1 MTIKKRVI
9 LLTVLIALTFSA
21 VFIQSS
27 FAASDWNKTYA
38 IPGDNEAKCVIQT
51 IDGGYALAGFA
62 NSSEGYNARIIK
74 TDESGN
80 VQWDK
85 QYGGQKDDK
94 AFSIIQTKDG
104 GFAFAGGVDG
114 QANIFDKA
122 WLVKIDVSGT
132 LEWEQ
137 TFSQAGHAN
146 SIFQTGDG
154 GYIVGCAWQLIKVD
168 LVGKVQWNSRFDQ
181 EISNVAQTEDGGYVI
196 AANGDSSTVGW
207 HAYIVKVDS
216 SGEIQ
221 FNQTYGKGNDG
232 LAYSV
237 IQTFDGGFVFAGG
250 ILDTINSHRA
260 RDVSVWLVKLDASGN
275 MQWDKKFHG
284 LGENNEY
291 SVAYSV
297 IQTLDGGYALA
308 AETNPYN
315 EFSNTAPSRPVS
327 NSIYFGPFWLIKT
340 DSTGNMQWNQMYQ
353 GSNLHNK
360 PYSLIET
367 MDGGFALAGFAGSA
381 FIDRGIVY
389 AGDFWL
395 VKTDGNGDTPG
406 LSRSLTDNTLTIVN
420 TVIVVIIIA
429 VIVAITLFMYK
440 RKKQNTKKFPLVNNK

>member
-1 MTIKKRVI
+1 MTNKKRVI
-9 LLTVLIALTFSA
+9 FLAFLIALTFSA

-27 FAASDWNKTYA
+27 LAESDWNKTYP
-38 IPGDNEAKCVIQT
+38 IPGDNQAKCVKQT
-51 IDGGYALAGFA
+51 SDGGYALAGFA

-94 AFSIIQTKDG
+94 AFSIVQTKDG

-122 WLVKIDVSGT
+122 WLVKIDVSGN

-137 TFSQAGHAN
+137 IFSQAGQAN
-146 SIFQTGDG
+146 SLFQTGDG
-154 GYIVGCAWQLIKVD
+154 GYIVGCAWQLIKAD
-168 LVGKVQWNSRFDQ
+168 SVGKVQWTTQFNQ

-207 HAYIVKVDS
+207 NACIVKVDS
-216 SGEIQ
+216 SGNIQ
-221 FNQTYGKGNDG
+221 FNQTYGKGNNG

-237 IQTFDGGFVFAGG
+237 IQSIDGGFVFAGR
-250 ILDTINSHRA
+250 ILDTINSHRS

-275 MQWDKKFHG
+275 LQWDKKFHG
-284 LGENNEY
+284 LGEYNEY

-315 EFSNTAPSRPVS
+315 EFSDTAPSRPVS

-340 DSTGNMQWNQMYQ
+340 DAAGDMLWNQMYQ
-353 GSNLHNK
+353 GSSLHNK

-367 MDGGFALAGFAGSA
+367 RDGGFALAGFAGTA
-381 FIDRGIVY
+381 LIDVGIMY

-395 VKTDGNGDTPG
+395 VKTDGNGGTPG
-406 LSRSLTDNTLTIVN
+406 LSRSITDNTLTVGN
-420 TVIVVIIIA
+420 M
-429 VIVAITLFMYK
+429 VIVAIIISIIVVISLFVYK
-440 RKKQNTKKFPLVNNK
+440 RKKQTTKKLTLVSNK